1 MVTHVSTSFAKEATD
16 IVCAVHW
23 LAMKAD
29 LDIETKTIT
38 RGKKNNTALLL
49 ANGQS
54 VDGTLKELI

>member
-16 IVCAVHW
+16 IVCAIHW

-29 LDIETKTIT
+29 LDIETKTT
-38 RGKKNNTALLL
+38 NKNDTALLL